1 MNVIEPM
8 FVLSEAVRGS
18 DSWKR
23 ACAVAVCQSIASNS
37 VEKGASPVWVVAGS
51 AAGATCLHRQV
62 SATALPV
69 SLMDTSP
76 AAWGDGWQKWLSP
89 RQLRV
94 FQPRA
99 RTKRVSPVTL
109 RGVEDGHGQGI
120 HDWTRI
126 VRRGDRNA
134 SAHASMVC
142 RGEAKERGDEVI
154 TAREDRHARTG
165 TPAQGL
171 RPRSQGAPYDRG
183 HRRHHLRAHGGA

>member
-126 VRRGDRNA
+126 VRRRSKRFGQRV
-134 SAHASMVC
+134 HGLT
-142 RGEAKERGDEVI
+142 GEAKERGDEQVV
-154 TAREDRHARTG
+154 TARENRHARTG
-165 TPAQGL
+165 TTAQGL
-171 RPRSQGAPYDRG
+171 RPRSQGAPHDRE
-183 HRRHHLRAHGGA
+183 HRRNHLRVHGGA